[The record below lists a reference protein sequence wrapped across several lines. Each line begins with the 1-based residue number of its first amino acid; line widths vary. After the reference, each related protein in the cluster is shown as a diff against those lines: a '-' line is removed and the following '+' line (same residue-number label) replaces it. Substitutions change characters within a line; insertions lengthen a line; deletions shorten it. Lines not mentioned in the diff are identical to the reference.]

1 MIMSSCPPQESSLA
15 FYEDKWNGQDSH
27 LIELFCGDADILL
40 QYLNLVSAGPSGT
53 LFLWPVWR
61 PSILNYSNHKC
72 SSKLGWHLAYIQ
84 HKEGG
89 LTLTHAEDL
98 SRIMNYFNEI
108 LYFSFSEFALPGTA
122 PVSFHVVC
130 LSLSGSEQCNFTS
143 VFFSQPLSMLYLF
156 VCVKFKS
163 QLMEICD
170 HWCNKPIHLN

>member
-1 MIMSSCPPQESSLA
+1 MGKIVIWLNCFVEMQIYC
-15 FYEDKWNGQDSH
+15 YRN
-27 LIELFCGDADILL
+27 
-40 QYLNLVSAGPSGT
+40 LNLVSAGPSGT

-72 SSKLGWHLAYIQ
+72 SSKLGWHLAYNQ

-89 LTLTHAEDL
+89 LTLTHAEEI

-122 PVSFHVVC
+122 PMSFHVVC
-130 LSLSGSEQCNFTS
+130 LSLSDSEQCNFTS